1 MPGNPTVRGL
11 IYTDPPMN
19 QSLYNIIVNGGV
31 PMWFIIAAS
40 ILALGVG
47 LERAAAIWQLRQKA
61 RVLTQTVVRCLS
73 RGAVAEA
80 RTACERAD
88 SPLVDVYLIGFER
101 MGRGTRDAL
110 EGAVDR
116 ERQKVNLNLKQ
127 RMWIL
132 GTIGA
137 LAPFVGL
144 FGTVVGIMN
153 AFNSISTSG
162 NVSITVVGKPIAEAL
177 VATAAG
183 ILVAVESVVIY
194 NYFNQHLARI
204 AIEFKL
210 MVEEFL
216 EVLPRNGSEAA
227 AAAASAPATSDK
239 KDA

>member
-1 MPGNPTVRGL
+1 MPGNPRPGAL
-11 IYTDPPMN
+11 IYTDRHMN
-19 QSLYNIIVNGGV
+19 QSLYNIILNGGV
-31 PMWFIIAAS
+31 PMWFIILAS
-40 ILALGVG
+40 VLALGVG
-47 LERAAAIWQLRQKA
+47 LERAAAVWKLRQSA

-80 RTACERAD
+80 RTACERTD
-88 SPLVDVYLIGFER
+88 SPLVDVFLVGFER
-101 MGRGTRDAL
+101 MGRGTREAL

-183 ILVAVESVVIY
+183 ILVAVEAVVIY

-216 EVLPRNGSEAA
+216 EVLPRDGAG
-227 AAAASAPATSDK
+227 AASATEK

>member
-1 MPGNPTVRGL
+1 
-11 IYTDPPMN
+11 MN
-19 QSLYNIIVNGGV
+19 QSLWDIIVQGGA
-31 PMWFIIAAS
+31 PMWFIILAS
-40 ILALGVG
+40 VGALGVG
-47 LERAAAIWQLRQKA
+47 LERAAGIWSLRQQAKL
-61 RVLTQTVVRCLS
+61 LTQTVVRCLS

-80 RTACERAD
+80 RAACERSR
-88 SPLVDVYLIGFER
+88 SPLAEVYLIGFER
-101 MGRGTRDAL
+101 MGRGSRDQL

-116 ERQKVNLNLKQ
+116 ERQKLNLNLKT
-127 RMWIL
+127 RLWIL

-183 ILVAVESVVIY
+183 ILVAVEAVVIY
-194 NYFNQHLARI
+194 NFFNQHLARV
-204 AIEFKL
+204 AVEFKL
-210 MVEEFL
+210 MCEEFL
-216 EVLPRNGSEAA
+216 EVLPTGDAA
-227 AAAASAPATSDK
+227 AAAAAAAPAKD